1 MSQQNLDISNTIAAH
16 DQILHFPKG
25 GKPSLATNEWLIWS
39 GNLNKNEDEG
49 ANSTLPDL
57 EHGIKKVLVPFTWW
71 RSQIRNQIHSQIQGQ
86 LNSHHNEADLF
97 SKAKQ
102 GQIGVWF
109 AADDDILKHADLIEQ
124 GKTLWPVVA
133 AHFPIFRDGRSFST
147 AALLRDR
154 FQWTGEIRAI
164 GDVLIDQLL
173 QGARIGFDSFALRPD
188 QNTSVA
194 LKQFDLFAVTTQ
206 NSWRGQ
212 RTIRASLSELSA

>member
-16 DQILHFPKG
+16 DQILRFPKG
-25 GKPSLATNEWLIWS
+25 GQPSLAANEWLMWS
-39 GNLNKNEDEG
+39 GTQDEG
-49 ANSTLPDL
+49 ANLTLSDL
-57 EHGIKKVLVPFTWW
+57 EHGKKKVLVPFTWW
-71 RSQIRNQIHSQIQGQ
+71 RSQIRSQIDSQ
-86 LNSHHNEADLF
+86 LNSHQNDVDLL
-97 SKAKQ
+97 SKTKQ

-109 AADDDILKHADLIEQ
+109 AADEDILQYAELIEQ

-173 QGARIGFDSFALRPD
+173 QGARVGFDSFALRPD
-188 QNTSVA
+188 QNTSIA

-206 NSWRGQ
+206 NSWRGH